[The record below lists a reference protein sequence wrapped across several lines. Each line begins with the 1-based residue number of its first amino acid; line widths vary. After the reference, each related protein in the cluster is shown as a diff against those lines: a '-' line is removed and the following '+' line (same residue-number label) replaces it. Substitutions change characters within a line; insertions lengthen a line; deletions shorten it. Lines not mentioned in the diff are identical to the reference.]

1 MEIENR
7 MTAEGHVVA
16 SLTGGLEGQARDVV
30 IDAFRSGKAKVLLAT
45 NVLSRGID
53 VQSVSLV
60 VNYVSYSFARSISAS
75 NQARTSPIPEF
86 DPYEPIRRLISTG

>member
-1 MEIENR
+1 

-30 IDAFRSGKAKVLLAT
+30 IDAFRSGRAKVLLAT

-60 VNYVSYSFARSISAS
+60 VNYVSRPCARSSAAVDE
-75 NQARTSPIPEF
+75 ARTSLTPVS
-86 DPYEPIRRLISTG
+86 DPFELIHRPISTG